1 MGNDRTSMEGMMGQ
15 SNLFME
21 AKLRET
27 EKKVTVIN
35 NGKEYL
41 VSIPEAKRLIS
52 LGGKLKD
59 GEEI

>member
-1 MGNDRTSMEGMMGQ
+1 MGNDRVSMEGMVGQ